1 MMRADF
7 TNLLYLILAVSSVYC
22 AANDDDDSEKSG
34 KLISTFQIVRFPN
47 EVCVGS
53 NSRNGTCYTSA
64 ECSDKDGTS
73 SGSCADGFG
82 VCCTFVI
89 NTCGSSTSE
98 NITYW
103 TSPSTVS
110 SGSCDL
116 SVCPVADDICQLRLD
131 FTTFV
136 TTGPSFVSIVQVR
149 RRFGQPVGDHD
160 DTLYDKSGS
169 TYSTNCL
176 TDSFHAQGASASSN
190 PPMVCGVLTGEHMD
204 MDSCNRL
211 KFNFGDGVQTADSI
225 INHRGIFTLAT
236 RSWDITATQIE
247 CGNVLLP
254 PVGCTQYY
262 HGSGSYLIQSY
273 NWQASGTSTHLAS
286 QHQRICIRRERGYC
300 VGCFV
305 AADALF
311 HLSGDPQE
319 TENTTA
325 VGGCCGYGTQWGAGI
340 LGEESA
346 QSNSMG
352 LGSVIAG
359 SNVYNY
365 GYDCVIIPGAQ
376 VPAEG
381 TVGTVSTTQTA
392 TYLTQTL
399 LASNYMPMHSPP
411 QICGGGKGL
420 GIGHSDLSEAAKGT
434 TAVGTAI
441 IVTTYTTKNN
451 YTICTRN
458 NPFVLEFMADDL
470 EGQGGE
476 QASAQME
483 RLTKASNRGFQIL
496 SSQLACT

>member
-1 MMRADF
+1 M
-7 TNLLYLILAVSSVYC
+7 
-22 AANDDDDSEKSG
+22 
-34 KLISTFQIVRFPN
+34 RFPN
-47 EVCVGS
+47 DVCIGS
-53 NSRNGTCYTSA
+53 NARNGTCYTSA

-103 TSPSTVS
+103 TSPTTVS

-116 SVCPVADDICQLRLD
+116 SVCPVGDEICQLRLD

-136 TTGPSFVSIVQVR
+136 TTGPSFVSLVQAR
-149 RRFGQPVGDHD
+149 RRFGQPVGDYD
-160 DTLYDKSGS
+160 DAIFDKSGS

-190 PPMVCGVLTGEHMD
+190 PPMVCGVLTGTHMYME
-204 MDSCNRL
+204 MDLDRCNRL
-211 KFNFGDGVQTADSI
+211 KFNFADGVASSVATT
-225 INHRGIFTLAT
+225 NMRGITTLAT

-247 CGNVLLP
+247 CGNALLP
-254 PVGCTQYY
+254 PVGCTQYFA
-262 HGSGSYLIQSY
+262 GSGNYLIESY
-273 NWQASGTSTHLAS
+273 NWQASTTSTHLAS

-300 VGCFV
+300 LGCFV
-305 AADALF
+305 AAEALF
-311 HLSGDPQE
+311 QLSGDPQE

-359 SNVYNY
+359 ANVYNY

-381 TVGTVSTTQTA
+381 TVGVVLTTQQSSF
-392 TYLTQTL
+392 LTQTL
-399 LASNYMPMHSPP
+399 LASNYMPMSAPP
-411 QICGGGKGL
+411 QICGNGKGL
-420 GIGHSDLSEAAKGT
+420 GIGHIDLNEAAKGT
-434 TAVGTAI
+434 AHVGTAI

-458 NPFVLEFMADDL
+458 DPFVLEFMSDDL

-476 QASAQME
+476 AAGLQLE
-483 RLTKASNRGFQIL
+483 RLKKLNNRGFQIL
-496 SSQLACT
+496 HEQLACS